1 MGFFMITRLIGLI
14 TVFIV
19 TAVMSRSSSVK
30 LAEFYLLALS
40 LLALRAWLNWRTIFR
55 TVSRICTDLRWSAV
69 FKHIRTV

>member
-40 LLALRAWLNWRTIFR
+40 LLALRA
-55 TVSRICTDLRWSAV
+55 
-69 FKHIRTV
+69 